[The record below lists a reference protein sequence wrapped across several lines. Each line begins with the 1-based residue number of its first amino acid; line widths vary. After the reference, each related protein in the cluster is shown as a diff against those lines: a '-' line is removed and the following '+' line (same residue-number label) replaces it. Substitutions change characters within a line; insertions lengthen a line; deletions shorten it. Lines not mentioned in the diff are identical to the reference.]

1 MYGPCKIINKSD
13 RGRWLPICTE
23 KTLYKR
29 TFKGKKN
36 GSGLLKNCGFV
47 LERLTVLSI
56 SCLLGVTSDDL

>member
-1 MYGPCKIINKSD
+1 MIGLDGYLFVLKKLCISVLL
-13 RGRWLPICTE
+13 R
-23 KTLYKR
+23 
-29 TFKGKKN
+29 GKKN